1 MKKQILS
8 IILAVCMVIALVPQA
23 AFAAEAGRTYTA
35 LAGTG
40 EKDSNEGYVKLLDGR
55 TDTKWCV
62 TSFSDAYIIFKTSTA
77 VKASG
82 YTITTADDNEKFP
95 GRNPKNWIL
104 YGCNDYNASSDS
116 GSWKLIHNVSNDT
129 VLQDKN
135 KTEYHFVFEKTNTA
149 YQYYKLQI
157 TEIQSGSVMQMSE
170 FALTDCDHI
179 WESTLIPATLQ
190 HRGIKQQPVQRAKSR
205 KIQRRLCR

>member
-1 MKKQILS
+1 MRKRILS
-8 IILAVCMVIALVPQA
+8 LLLAVCMVCALVPQA
-23 AFAAEAGRTYTA
+23 AFAAEAGGSYIPI
-35 LAGTG
+35 AGTG
-40 EKDSNEGYVKLLDGR
+40 EKDSNEGYGKLLDGR

-62 TSFSDAYIIFKTSTA
+62 TSFDDAYIIFKTSTA

-104 YGCNDYNASSDS
+104 YGCNDYNESS
-116 GSWKLIHNVSNDT
+116 GSGNWKLIHNVSNDT

-149 YQYYKLQI
+149 YQY
-157 TEIQSGSVMQMSE
+157 
-170 FALTDCDHI
+170 
-179 WESTLIPATLQ
+179 
-190 HRGIKQQPVQRAKSR
+190 
-205 KIQRRLCR
+205 